1 MSGADILLLA
11 LGAFAIG
18 GAAFVVFGRNLFHN
32 IVAFTAMLLGLAG
45 MFALLGADFL
55 AIALVFVYVG
65 GVVVLLLFGLML
77 TASEPSAP
85 VAVDSKHSVL
95 GAVAAVALAA
105 LLVPVMAVLA
115 AEGKAGAP
123 LAGGSTKALG
133 ELLLTQYAT
142 AFEIV
147 GLVLLV
153 AAVAAIVIVRRGE
166 AT

>member
-1 MSGADILLLA
+1 MSGTDILLVAMGALA
-11 LGAFAIG
+11 IA
-18 GAAFVVFGRNLFHN
+18 GAAFVVFGHNLFHN
-32 IVAFTAMLLGLAG
+32 VVAFTAMLLGLAG

-77 TASEPSAP
+77 TTSEPSAP
-85 VAVDSKHSVL
+85 VSVDSKHSVL

-105 LLVPVMAVLA
+105 LLMPVMAVMA
-115 AEGKAGAP
+115 AGGKAGAP

-142 AFEIV
+142 TFELV

-153 AAVAAIVIVRRGE
+153 AAVAAIVIIRRGE
-166 AT
+166 PS